1 MLMQNYQVDWEAILS
16 RSPMPFIQS
25 VSPWL
30 LPPAAREALLTA
42 PSGQGLNADSARVEV
57 ELPGTSA
64 PLGGTSS
71 DEDTAATAQNGGGQ
85 SALVSS
91 TILRLHCVAPDRR

>member
-1 MLMQNYQVDWEAILS
+1 
-16 RSPMPFIQS
+16 MPFIQS

-30 LPPAAREALLTA
+30 LPPAAREAPLNA

-71 DEDTAATAQNGGGQ
+71 DEDTAATTQNGGGQ

-91 TILRLHCVAPDRR
+91 TLLKLHCVAAT